1 MLPYQSRRNR
11 VFFSDRKEFKEVV
24 FQHQRFTF
32 TPSSTSRRMAYG
44 PQPRGEITW
53 KRAKLAGRDFSHLPV
68 KAPRIE
74 QAIADDVAFLATH
87 PTRTKKSP
95 TIIQHRV
102 RMDEHEE
109 MRIPRAISL
118 RTEPKISDFPCVNGI
133 YHLVEVEIDRS
144 GGQRQ
149 RTMDFCPS

>member
-1 MLPYQSRRNR
+1 
-11 VFFSDRKEFKEVV
+11 
-24 FQHQRFTF
+24 
-32 TPSSTSRRMAYG
+32 
-44 PQPRGEITW
+44 
-53 KRAKLAGRDFSHLPV
+53 
-68 KAPRIE
+68 
-74 QAIADDVAFLATH
+74 
-87 PTRTKKSP
+87 
-95 TIIQHRV
+95 
-102 RMDEHEE
+102 